1 MKQRFWVK
9 SKIYKNIKSK
19 VYLFKC
25 LIFKE
30 NVFGINWI
38 YILSDQ
44 ITLKVTFYFVL
55 VLQNYMEFKLQQCF
69 LMYQSTVDKQTCC
82 NVSLQLI
89 VSVSQRVK
97 EIWMTKDE

>member
-1 MKQRFWVK
+1 M
-9 SKIYKNIKSK
+9 I
-19 VYLFKC
+19 KC

-30 NVFGINWI
+30 NVFGINWM

-44 ITLKVTFYFVL
+44 MTLKVTFYFVL
-55 VLQNYMEFKLQQCF
+55 VLQNYMEAAK
-69 LMYQSTVDKQTCC
+69 MYQSTVDKQTRC
-82 NVSLQLI
+82 NGSLQLI